1 MWYVGADVGA
11 VCRRHLEGDI
21 DGIDDDVLTHVHD
34 VSRYVTIVG
43 GRGWGLRTFRGGVA
57 KKTAHIVVVD
67 REHLMC

>member
-11 VCRRHLEGDI
+11 VRRRHLEGDI
-21 DGIDDDVLTHVHD
+21 NGTDDDAFTHVHD

-43 GRGWGLRTFRGGVA
+43 GRGWGLGTLRGRVA
-57 KKTAHIVVVD
+57 EKTAHIVVVD